1 MKRQITIYESAQ
13 NGKITVF
20 NDVECNTLSE
30 LKALLRA
37 KSIDYNGM
45 EFIEG
50 VTNTKLLSDDS
61 RIPTDIPFKGK
72 VTNNVF
78 INILKKDSKI
88 SSGIDYETM
97 SRSELLK
104 AAKEFAE
111 DILSIFHKNF
121 TQVKSCELITFLEG
135 KENEESEGEESEEH
149 CEENA
154 ESAFHKCKVFEMST
168 VVEKIVDLVKLM
180 GCEKEVVEAIMED
193 EDEDENENDDRE
205 KSAFSEDD
213 IREFLN
219 K

>member
-30 LKALLRA
+30 LKALLRT
-37 KSIDYNGM
+37 KGIDYNGM

-135 KENEESEGEESEEH
+135 KENEESEGEESEKY
-149 CEENA
+149 CQENA
-154 ESAFHKCKVFEMST
+154 EPTFHKCKVFEMST

-180 GCEKEVVEAIMED
+180 GCEKEVVEALM
-193 EDEDENENDDRE
+193 EDEDENESKNDDKE

>member
-37 KSIDYNGM
+37 KGIDYNGM

-111 DILSIFHKNF
+111 DILHIFHKNF
-121 TQVKSCELITFLEG
+121 TQVKSCELIAFLEG
-135 KENEESEGEESEEH
+135 KENEESEGEESEDYRM
-149 CEENA
+149 ENA
-154 ESAFHKCKVFEMST
+154 EPTFHKCKVFEMST

-180 GCEKEVVEAIMED
+180 GCEKEVVEALMED
-193 EDEDENENDDRE
+193 EGEDENENDDRE